1 MGTAC
6 LITAELLEVYQ
17 KGWDICSQAL
27 AYMCLGY
34 NVWNSITTLNCNSLH
49 ELYEDEEN
57 VTEVSP
63 SIHKSNILVNYV
75 HMSFI

>member
-6 LITAELLEVYQ
+6 LITAELLKGHQ

-27 AYMCLGY
+27 LYMCLGW
-34 NVWNSITTLNCNSLH
+34 NAGNSITMLNFNSLH

-63 SIHKSNILVNYV
+63 SIHKSNIWINYEYLK
-75 HMSFI
+75 